1 MRSTRCTRVLPA
13 AAIPAA
19 MMPLAAM
26 LALAAPARAAD
37 PQLGGEMKHIFISFD
52 GSSLSAEIDDA
63 VPVPFLTLATAA
75 YAGAASVLNGTHYNA
90 QYGWLVDGF
99 WAPPAGSHLRI
110 EQISAPAA
118 LRCYSGGSMAGVPSF
133 TPIFGTAGSPQ
144 SIRWNGQMLH
154 NWYAADTALNA
165 RASYRVFFSDS
176 AGNPLAGYGQAEVTL
191 TFGSPCTGDINGDGF
206 VNFADVS
213 AFVAS
218 FLALDASADL
228 TGDGS
233 VNFAD
238 TAAFVA
244 AFNAGC

>member
-1 MRSTRCTRVLPA
+1 M
-13 AAIPAA
+13 I
-19 MMPLAAM
+19 PLAAM

-110 EQISAPAA
+110 EQIAAPAA

-176 AGNPLAGYGQAEVTL
+176 AGTPLAGYGQAEVTL
-191 TFGSPCTGDINGDGF
+191 TFGEAVCAADLNGDGLADFGDVAAF
-206 VNFADVS
+206 VTAFTAQDLSADLNADGLVDFGDVS
-213 AFVAS
+213 AFVDA
-218 FLALDASADL
+218 FLA
-228 TGDGS
+228 
-233 VNFAD
+233 
-238 TAAFVA
+238 
-244 AFNAGC
+244 GC